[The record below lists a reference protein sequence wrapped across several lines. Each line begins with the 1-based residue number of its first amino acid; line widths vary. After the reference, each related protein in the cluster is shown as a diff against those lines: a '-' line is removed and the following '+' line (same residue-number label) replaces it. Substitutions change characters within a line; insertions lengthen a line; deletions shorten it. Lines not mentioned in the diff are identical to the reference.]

1 MSAQQIPRR
10 KTRFTVQEANACLPL
25 VRAVVRDLVRLGR
38 DVAERRYRLSLLL
51 AGRTSKPRD
60 LYGEELAQIAEEVE
74 KDTRQLRAYVEELE
88 QLGVEARSVTEG
100 VVDFPTVID
109 GRPAYLCWK
118 YGEPEVLYWHESEA
132 GFADRR
138 PLVAEV
144 GAGESVQACPDNL
157 Q

>member
-1 MSAQQIPRR
+1 MSAPQSPPR
-10 KTRFTVQEANACLPL
+10 KARFSVQEANARLPL

-51 AGRTSKPRD
+51 AGRIAKPRD

-74 KDTRQLRAYVEELE
+74 KDTRQLRVYVEELE

-100 VVDFPTVID
+100 IVDFPTVID

-118 YGEPEVLYWHESEA
+118 YSEPEVLYWHESEA
-132 GFADRR
+132 GFAGRR
-138 PLVAEV
+138 PLVAEAA
-144 GAGESVQACPDNL
+144 AGESVQACPDNL